1 MKFDFRN
8 VFKLTDA
15 FMVLSAIKEPLMLG
29 EEELLNTK
37 MEKIIKQN
45 RYEVKFRSIQDNN
58 IPN

>member
-1 MKFDFRN
+1 
-8 VFKLTDA
+8 
-15 FMVLSAIKEPLMLG
+15 MVLSAIKEPLMLG